1 MNIRNLIMSIKKLT
15 ILDPSV
21 IKTIECVNSCIFFTI
36 YKIVF
41 YDNTCIYLITNLSIR
56 NKYTTFNNIKLKH
69 IFGKLFICKSD
80 V

>member
-1 MNIRNLIMSIKKLT
+1 MSIKKIT

-21 IKTIECVNSCIFFTI
+21 IKTLECVKNYMFLKI
-36 YKIVF
+36 YKITF
-41 YDNTCIYLITNLSIR
+41 YDNIYIYLLTNLSIR

-69 IFGKLFICKSD
+69 IFGKLFICKSN